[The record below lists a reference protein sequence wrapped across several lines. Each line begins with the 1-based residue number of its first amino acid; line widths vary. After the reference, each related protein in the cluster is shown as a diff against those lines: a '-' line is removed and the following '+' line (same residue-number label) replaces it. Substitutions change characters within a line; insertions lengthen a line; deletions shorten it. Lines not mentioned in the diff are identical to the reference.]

1 MLLIDTNLKINLIK
15 FKRKTS
21 LKQSFYIMYLL
32 ITRKMKRPIQIVKIK
47 ILLNGG
53 DNVFNLE
60 SKRIYKKLKELI

>member
-1 MLLIDTNLKINLIK
+1 MILIDTNLKINLIK

-60 SKRIYKKLKELI
+60 SKKNI

>member
-1 MLLIDTNLKINLIK
+1 
-15 FKRKTS
+15 
-21 LKQSFYIMYLL
+21 MYLL

>member
-1 MLLIDTNLKINLIK
+1 LILIDTNLKINLIK

>member
-1 MLLIDTNLKINLIK
+1 MILIDTNLKINLIK